1 MHTQLIKFDK
11 HNDYWDI
18 SFDITLTDEE
28 LSICNMDTRKQIENC
43 DVELIGNIMSFNYIF
58 LKKNLKNNETI
69 FERFGRIQ
77 NCVENIAAS
86 SLI

>member
-1 MHTQLIKFDK
+1 MNTRLIKFDK
-11 HNDYWDI
+11 HIDYWDI
-18 SFDITLTDEE
+18 GFDITLTDEE
-28 LSICNMDTRKQIENC
+28 LSICNMDKRKHIKNC
-43 DVELIGNIMSFNYIF
+43 EVSLIGSIMSFNYKF

-69 FERFGRIQ
+69 FVRFGHIQ